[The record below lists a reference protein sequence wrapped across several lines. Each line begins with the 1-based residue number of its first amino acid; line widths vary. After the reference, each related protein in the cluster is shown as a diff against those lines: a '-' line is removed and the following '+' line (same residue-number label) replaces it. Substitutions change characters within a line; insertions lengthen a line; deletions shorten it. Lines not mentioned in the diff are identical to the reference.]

1 MKTYEEVCKEMK
13 TLEEILIEFKETS
26 KKIDAIADAE
36 KRYHIERDYGFGGDG
51 QPYRV
56 YEYTRKERRI
66 LDDLFEEKKMIIKR
80 EEEEKKAKAEA
91 RKIAKAENLGMTL
104 EEYEEMKK
112 TKAKVTRYKR
122 EMRECEKEIE
132 NLKARMEYMKKFI
145 EENE

>member
-1 MKTYEEVCKEMK
+1 MKTYLEICNEIVEFRKEC
-13 TLEEILIEFKETS
+13 
-26 KKIDAIADAE
+26 DARADAE
-36 KRYHIERDYGFGGDG
+36 KRYHIARDYGFGGDG

-56 YEYTRKERRI
+56 YDYTEEENAKMFALRVEEMNAYEKE
-66 LDDLFEEKKMIIKR
+66 L
-80 EEEEKKAKAEA
+80 EEEKARKIA

>member
-1 MKTYEEVCKEMK
+1 MKNYKELCEELQAYVKEC
-13 TLEEILIEFKETS
+13 
-26 KKIDAIADAE
+26 DARADAE
-36 KRYHIERDYGFGGDG
+36 KRYHIEKDYGFGGCG

-56 YEYTRKERRI
+56 YEYTE
-66 LDDLFEEKKMIIKR
+66 EEKAKLFNLRLERNRAYAR
-80 EEEEKKAKAEA
+80 EEEEKEEKATA

-122 EMRECEKEIE
+122 EMRECENEIE
-132 NLKARMEYMKKFI
+132 KLKARMEYMKKFI